1 MSSLEYQKLL
11 KQFRE
16 QQRHI
21 EKLENASLKCEC
33 CDEFIVNENKSE
45 VNEAVCLKC
54 SLSLSDEE
62 DEKEEDEDEI
72 DEDEIDVKDQFG
84 YELDEFCVQ
93 DDEANSSD
101 GEYVDSE

>member
-62 DEKEEDEDEI
+62 EDEKEE

-93 DDEANSSD
+93 DDEADSSD